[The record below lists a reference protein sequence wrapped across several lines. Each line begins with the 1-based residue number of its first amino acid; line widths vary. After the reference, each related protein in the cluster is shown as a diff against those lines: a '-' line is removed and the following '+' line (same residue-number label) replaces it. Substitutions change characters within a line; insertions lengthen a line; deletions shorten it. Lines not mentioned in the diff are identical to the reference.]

1 MMKRPPTNRAADWL
15 EQSRFFSPFHFHAE
29 RDPGVGLR
37 EVPVFF
43 GPPGWFPGEI
53 AFFRIESSRHLSD
66 TARLILVTGRGGIIM
81 SSITL
86 ATAAINPQLVFKAN
100 VERAIALAEEQS
112 PADYN
117 AILEILDRLA
127 EGTFLGEDHDRLAAF
142 VDRYA
147 TPRK

>member
-1 MMKRPPTNRAADWL
+1 LLFGCSNRA
-15 EQSRFFSPFHFHAE
+15 SFPHFISMQNATQMSASA
-29 RDPGVGLR
+29 RYR
-37 EVPVFF
+37 SFF
-43 GPPGWFPGEI
+43 GPHRGDFPGEI

-100 VERAIALAEEQS
+100 VERAIAIAEEQS

-147 TPRK
+147 RLLPRDRPPPAE

>member
-1 MMKRPPTNRAADWL
+1 MM
-15 EQSRFFSPFHFHAE
+15 
-29 RDPGVGLR
+29 
-37 EVPVFF
+37 
-43 GPPGWFPGEI
+43 
-53 AFFRIESSRHLSD
+53 
-66 TARLILVTGRGGIIM
+66 GRGGIIM
-81 SSITL
+81 PSITL

-127 EGTFLGEDHDRLAAF
+127 EGNFLGEDHDRLAAF

-147 TPRK
+147 TPGK

>member
-1 MMKRPPTNRAADWL
+1 
-15 EQSRFFSPFHFHAE
+15 
-29 RDPGVGLR
+29 V
-37 EVPVFF
+37 VFL
-43 GPPGWFPGEI
+43 GEI
-53 AFFRIESSRHLSD
+53 AFSRIELSRHLSD
-66 TARLILVTGRGGIIM
+66 TAGLILMMGRGGIIM

-127 EGTFLGEDHDRLAAF
+127 EGNFLGEDHDRLAAF

-147 TPRK
+147 TPGK